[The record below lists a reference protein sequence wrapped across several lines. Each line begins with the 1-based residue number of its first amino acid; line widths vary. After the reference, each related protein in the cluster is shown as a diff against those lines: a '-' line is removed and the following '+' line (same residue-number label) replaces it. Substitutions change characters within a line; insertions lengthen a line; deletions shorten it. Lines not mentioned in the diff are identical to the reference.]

1 MHSPAITTRAPA
13 SRSPAYLRRGPAIL
27 VVLAI
32 ALGAAAADADSDQT
46 ASSGQSS
53 PHAHELGGRAAPI
66 DRDAVIRALR

>member
-32 ALGAAAADADSDQT
+32 ALSAAAAVPDSDQP
-46 ASSGQSS
+46 ASSGQRS
-53 PHAHELGGRAAPI
+53 PHAHEVGGRAAPI

>member
-32 ALGAAAADADSDQT
+32 ALGAAAR
-46 ASSGQSS
+46 SGQGS

>member
-1 MHSPAITTRAPA
+1 MYSPAISTRAPA

-32 ALGAAAADADSDQT
+32 ALGAAAIDADSNQT
-46 ASSGQSS
+46 ARSGHAS